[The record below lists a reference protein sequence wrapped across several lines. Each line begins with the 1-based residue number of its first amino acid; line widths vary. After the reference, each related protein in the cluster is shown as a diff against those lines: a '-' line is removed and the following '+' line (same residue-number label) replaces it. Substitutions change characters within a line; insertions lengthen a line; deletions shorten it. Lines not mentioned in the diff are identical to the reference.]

1 MLTTTDDLYVSYI
14 LKYDMI
20 ISFDKDQ
27 IARFEKLY
35 LLRTLEIHT
44 PLIWIISRLLDKK
57 NKN

>member
-27 IARFEKLY
+27 IARFEKL
-35 LLRTLEIHT
+35 
-44 PLIWIISRLLDKK
+44 
-57 NKN
+57 